1 MELIMIRNKKQ
12 ETRVVDKR
20 LLILILFFA
29 LFSIILFGRLVY
41 IQMIQHDNFAE
52 LSRKNIL
59 KENYLIPKR
68 GEIVDRKDRVIAD
81 NRPMYYA
88 VVVPEEIEGF
98 KKNKQESAEA
108 FVNRVSEFISLEDK
122 QKNKLV
128 TEILRTPMFKEVVV
142 KTDLDEKE
150 LSEATSNIKYL
161 KGLNISSA
169 FVRQYPYK
177 DMFLSVLGYV
187 GKATQKDF
195 DNYDGTLT
203 NLDYIGKTGLEYV
216 YQKQIHG
223 IHGQEIIAINAGGRI
238 INREVK
244 YAPVQGQK
252 LITTL
257 DLDLQQIA
265 SDMLKGEKGAVV
277 AMDPNNGNI
286 LAFVSTPSYDANQFI
301 KGITTK
307 EYNEF
312 FKVDSPLF
320 NRVLMGQYPP
330 ASTFKPFVGMAAL
343 EGEYI
348 SPNEQVFCGPYYS
361 LPGSRRKFLDWKRQG
376 HGNLDMIQAIA
387 VSADVYF
394 YKLGT
399 AMGIDYLHDVVKHFG
414 FGDKTGIVLQGEKPG
429 LLPSTAWKKQA
440 KKEQW
445 WKGESVI
452 AAIGQGYT
460 VATPL
465 QMAVATSMLVNG
477 GTKYKPR
484 LTNLED
490 VQILDKVNFK
500 KENVNIIKSGMREV
514 VHGKRGTAR
523 GAIAGKNKIDFEMG
537 GKTGTAQVYS
547 THGVKDAKAMAEKP
561 KHLKDH
567 ALFIGFAPFEHPE
580 IVVAVIVENGEHGS
594 TTSTPIAVAMMR
606 KYLEKE
612 KPVEV
617 VPATPAT
624 TTVTPVIPKPTTP
637 AAAPRSAAI
646 NNNANN
652 VAYDDLADVRKH
664 L

>member
-1 MELIMIRNKKQ
+1 MIRNKKQ

-20 LLILILFFA
+20 LFILVLFFICICVV
-29 LFSIILFGRLVY
+29 LFSRLIYLQIIE
-41 IQMIQHDNFAE
+41 HDSFAE
-52 LSRKNIL
+52 LSKRNIL

-68 GEIVDRKDRVIAD
+68 GLIVDRKDRIIAD

-98 KKNKQESAEA
+98 KTSKNRKATTEA
-108 FVNRVSEFISLEDK
+108 FIDRASDFIELDEK
-122 QKNKLV
+122 QKGKLL
-128 TEILRTPMFKEVVV
+128 TDILRSPMFKEVVL
-142 KTDLDEKE
+142 KTDLSDKE
-150 LSEATSNIKYL
+150 LSETTLNIKYL
-161 KGLNISSA
+161 KGINISSA
-169 FVRQYPYK
+169 FVRHYPYNEI
-177 DMFLSVLGYV
+177 FLSVLGYV

-195 DNYDGTLT
+195 DTYNGTLT
-203 NLDYIGKTGLEYV
+203 NLDYIGKTGLESV
-216 YQKQIHG
+216 FQKELHG
-223 IHGQEIIAINAGGRI
+223 VHGKEIIAINAGGRV

-244 YAPVQGQK
+244 YAPVQGK
-252 LITTL
+252 TLNTTL

-277 AMDPNNGNI
+277 AIDPNNGNI
-286 LAFVSTPSYDANQFI
+286 LAFVSTPSYDANRFI

-307 EYNEF
+307 EYEEY

-343 EGEYI
+343 EGNFITPY
-348 SPNEQVFCGPYYS
+348 EQVFCGPYYS
-361 LPGSRRKFLDWKRQG
+361 LPGSRRRFLDWKRQG

-394 YKLGT
+394 YRLGT

-414 FGDKTGIVLQGEKPG
+414 FGEKTGIIIQGEKAG
-429 LLPSTAWKKQA
+429 LLPSTKWKMQARKQ
-440 KKEQW
+440 QW

-460 VATPL
+460 ISTPL
-465 QMAVATSMLVNG
+465 QLAVATSMLVNG

-484 LTNLED
+484 LSEGEE
-490 VQILDKVNFK
+490 VKILDKVNFN
-500 KENVNIIKSGMREV
+500 KENVDIIKRGMREV
-514 VHGKRGTAR
+514 MHGKKGTAR
-523 GAIAGKNKIDFEMG
+523 AAVSGKNKIDFEMG

-547 THGVKDAKAMAEKP
+547 THGQKDAKAMAEKP

-567 ALFIGFAPFEHPE
+567 ALFVGFAPFEKPE

-594 TTSTPIAVAMMR
+594 STASPIAVALMK
-606 KYLEKE
+606 KYLEK
-612 KPVEV
+612 PV
-617 VPATPAT
+617 
-624 TTVTPVIPKPTTP
+624 PVIENKE
-637 AAAPRSAAI
+637 
-646 NNNANN
+646 
-652 VAYDDLADVRKH
+652 
-664 L
+664 

>member
-1 MELIMIRNKKQ
+1 MIRNKKQ
-12 ETRVVDKR
+12 ETRVVNKR
-20 LLILILFFA
+20 LYIMLLFFIS
-29 LFSIILFGRLVY
+29 FVIILFSRMFYLQVL
-41 IQMIQHDNFAE
+41 QHEHFAE

-68 GEIVDRKDRVIAD
+68 GLIVDRKDRIIAD

-88 VVVPEEIEGF
+88 VVTPEEIEGY
-98 KKNKQESAEA
+98 KTSKNRKEITEN
-108 FVNRVSEFISLEDK
+108 FVERVSGFIEMDEK

-128 TEILRTPMFKEVVV
+128 SDILRSPMFKEVVV
-142 KTDLDEKE
+142 KTDLSEKE
-150 LSEATSNIKYL
+150 LAETTLNIKYL
-161 KGLNISSA
+161 KGINISSA
-169 FVRQYPYK
+169 FVREYPYK
-177 DMFLSVLGYV
+177 EIFLSVLGYV

-195 DNYDGTLT
+195 DTYDGTLT
-203 NLDYIGKTGLEYV
+203 NLDYIGKTGLESV
-216 YQKQIHG
+216 FQKELHG
-223 IHGQEIIAINAGGRI
+223 IHGQEIIAINAGGRV

-244 YAPVQGQK
+244 YSPVQGQK

-277 AMDPNNGNI
+277 ALDPNNGNV
-286 LAFVSTPSYDANQFI
+286 LAFVSTPSYDANRFI

-307 EYNEF
+307 EYDEY

-343 EGEYI
+343 EGSFITPYEK
-348 SPNEQVFCGPYYS
+348 VFCGPSYS
-361 LPGSRRKFLDWKRQG
+361 LPGSRRRFLDWKRQG
-376 HGNLDMIQAIA
+376 HGNLDMVQAIA

-394 YKLGT
+394 YRLGT

-414 FGDKTGIVLQGEKPG
+414 YGQKTGIVIAGEKAG
-429 LLPSTAWKKQA
+429 ILPSTKWKLETR
-440 KKEQW
+440 KEQW

-460 VATPL
+460 IATPL
-465 QMAVATSMLVNG
+465 QMAVATSMLING

-484 LTNLED
+484 LTENEQI
-490 VQILDKVNFK
+490 QILDKVNFDK
-500 KENVNIIKSGMREV
+500 KNVDIIKQGMHEV
-514 VHGKRGTAR
+514 MHGKRGTAR
-523 GAIAGKNKIDFEMG
+523 AAVTGKNKIDFEMG

-547 THGVKDAKAMAEKP
+547 THGQKDTKAMAEKP

-567 ALFIGFAPFEHPE
+567 ALFIGFAPFDKPQ

-594 TTSTPIAVAMMR
+594 STASPIAVAMMK

-612 KPVEV
+612 VPVETNKV
-617 VPATPAT
+617 EV
-624 TTVTPVIPKPTTP
+624 KE
-637 AAAPRSAAI
+637 
-646 NNNANN
+646 
-652 VAYDDLADVRKH
+652 
-664 L
+664 

>member
-1 MELIMIRNKKQ
+1 MIRNKKQ

-20 LLILILFFA
+20 LFILVLLFVCFTIT
-29 LFSIILFGRLVY
+29 LFSRLIY
-41 IQMIQHDNFAE
+41 IQMLNHDNFAE

-68 GEIVDRKDRVIAD
+68 GVFVDRKDRIIAD

-88 VVVPEEIEGF
+88 VVIPEEIEGF
-98 KKNKQESAEA
+98 KKDKKEA
-108 FVNRVSEFISLEDK
+108 TDNFVARISDFIELDEK
-122 QKNKLV
+122 QKGKLNV
-128 TEILRTPMFKEVVV
+128 EILRSPMFKEVVV
-142 KTDLDEKE
+142 KTDLTEKE
-150 LSEATSNIKYL
+150 LSETTSNIKYL

-169 FVRQYPYK
+169 FVRQYPYD

-195 DNYDGTLT
+195 DTYDGTLT
-203 NLDYIGKTGLEYV
+203 NLDYIGKTGLESV
-216 YQKQIHG
+216 YQKKIHG
-223 IHGQEIIAINAGGRI
+223 THGQEIIAINAGGRV

-244 YAPVQGQK
+244 YPPVQGQK
-252 LITTL
+252 ITTTL
-257 DLDLQQIA
+257 DLDLQRIA
-265 SDMLKGEKGAVV
+265 SEMLKGEKGAVV

-286 LAFVSTPSYDANQFI
+286 LAFVSTPSYDANRFI

-307 EYNEF
+307 EYNEY

-330 ASTFKPFVGMAAL
+330 ASTFKPYVGMAAL
-343 EGEYI
+343 EGSFIKPY
-348 SPNEQVFCGPYYS
+348 EQVFCGASYS

-399 AMGIDYLHDVVKHFG
+399 AMGIDYLHDVIKHFG
-414 FGDKTGIVLQGEKPG
+414 FGQKTGIVLQGEKAG
-429 LLPSTAWKKQA
+429 VLPSTKWKTEV
-440 KKEQW
+440 KKEKW

-460 VATPL
+460 VVTPL
-465 QMAVATSMLVNG
+465 QMAVAESMLVNG
-477 GTKYKPR
+477 GTKYRPR
-484 LTNLED
+484 LTDQED
-490 VQILDKVNFK
+490 IVVMDKVHFDP
-500 KENVNIIKSGMREV
+500 ENVRIIKSGMREV
-514 VHGKRGTAR
+514 MHGKRGTAR
-523 GAIAGKNKIDFEMG
+523 GSVSGKNKIDFEMG

-547 THGVKDAKAMAEKP
+547 THGVKDAKEMAEKP
-561 KHLKDH
+561 KYLKDH
-567 ALFIGFAPFEHPE
+567 ALFIGFAPFENPQ

-594 TTSTPIAVAMMR
+594 TTSTPIAVAMMK

-612 KPVEV
+612 VKESVDNKAEV
-617 VPATPAT
+617 KEK
-624 TTVTPVIPKPTTP
+624 I
-637 AAAPRSAAI
+637 
-646 NNNANN
+646 
-652 VAYDDLADVRKH
+652 
-664 L
+664 